1 MFIAF
6 LILTLLLVV
15 MTALPL
21 SRSEIWWVRAL
32 DFPRLQLAV
41 LALLLLVA
49 EIAVLDRGL
58 AGTWT
63 LVALVGLC
71 LVWQGWWIAPFTPLA
86 SVEVADAPADADPD
100 DSIRILTAN
109 VLGTNRQSGKL
120 LEAVSIHSPDVIVTL
135 ESNAWWQQQLEQL
148 EPHYPYTVK
157 CPLENLFGMHV
168 YSRLPLTDARI
179 EFIVE
184 KDIPSVHAG
193 ITLRSGRRVNAH
205 FMHPTPPNPEFNDS
219 STERDAELV
228 IIARRVADAEV
239 PTIVCGD
246 LNDVA
251 WSSTTRLFRKLS
263 GLLDPRVGRG
273 MYNTF
278 HAEWWFLRWPLD
290 HVFHSSHFSLREIF
304 RLPSIGS
311 DHFPLLTTLQFTVKH
326 ADQDQNG
333 LDADADDQS
342 RGEAKVRQSSG

>member
-1 MFIAF
+1 MFIAC
-6 LILTLLLVV
+6 LLATLLLAV

-41 LALLLLVA
+41 VALVLLVT
-49 EIAVLDRGL
+49 EIVVLEL
-58 AGTWT
+58 NSAGAWS
-63 LVALVGLC
+63 LIALVGLC
-71 LVWQGWWIAPFTPLA
+71 LAWQTWWIAPFTQLA
-86 SVEVADAPADADPD
+86 SVEVAAAPDISDAD

-120 LEAVSIHSPDVIVTL
+120 LDAVAANSPDLLVTL
-135 ESNAWWQQQLEQL
+135 ESNAWWQQQLDAL
-148 EPHYPYTVK
+148 ETDYPHTVK

-168 YSRLPLTDARI
+168 YSRLPLSEARI
-179 EFIVE
+179 EFLVE
-184 KDIPSVHAG
+184 ENIPSIHG
-193 ITLRSGRRVNAH
+193 CITLRSGRRVNMH
-205 FMHPTPPNPEFNDS
+205 FLHPTPPNPEFNDS
-219 STERDAELV
+219 SSERDAELV
-228 IIARRVADAEV
+228 IVARRVAESDA

-278 HAEWWFLRWPLD
+278 HANWWFLRWPLD
-290 HVFHSSHFSLREIF
+290 HVFHSEHFTLLELR
-304 RLPSIGS
+304 RLASIGS
-311 DHFPLLTTLQFTVKH
+311 DHFPLLTALQFTPRPSP
-326 ADQDQNG
+326 DQHG
-333 LDADADDQS
+333 LDADADDQA
-342 RGEAKVRQSSG
+342 RGDAKKAQAGD